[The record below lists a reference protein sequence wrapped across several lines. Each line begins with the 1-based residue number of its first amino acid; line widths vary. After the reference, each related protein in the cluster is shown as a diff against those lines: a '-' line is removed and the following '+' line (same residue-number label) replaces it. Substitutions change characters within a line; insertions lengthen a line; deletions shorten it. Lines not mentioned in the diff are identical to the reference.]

1 MNELE
6 IRGNAL
12 ISELTVQRNSALDRC
27 AVLAADL
34 AIAQARLKQAE
45 TEKTEKPAQPK
56 KTKT

>member
-12 ISELTVQRNSALDRC
+12 ISELTIQRNSALDRC

-34 AIAQARLKQAE
+34 AIAQARLKQSE
-45 TEKTEKPAQPK
+45 IEKPAQPK
-56 KTKT
+56 KTKG